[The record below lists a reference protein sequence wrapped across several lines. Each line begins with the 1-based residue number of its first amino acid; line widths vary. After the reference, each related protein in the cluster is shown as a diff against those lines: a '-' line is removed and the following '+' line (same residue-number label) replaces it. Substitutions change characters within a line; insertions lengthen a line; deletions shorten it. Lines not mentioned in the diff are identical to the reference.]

1 MSTKPL
7 VTSAGEPFPPILRAP
22 SNAYGAASVNDA
34 ASAYDEY
41 VEGNVPRAHQRRI
54 YDFLQGATQ
63 SEIDRLSTA
72 LRQRI
77 ASHEVTFNILGAP
90 NGSARSWRLD
100 PIPLVIARDRWE
112 GLARGLRQRAKVLSA
127 MFADFYGPRRLLAEG
142 VVPAQLV
149 LGNPDFARACSG
161 WEPRGGHTLHL
172 YACDVGCNPAGKFEV
187 YSDRAA
193 APAGAG
199 YALEN
204 RLALGGVLSR
214 LFNDYGVQRMRR
226 FFQSID
232 DCVHSLVHQ
241 SQRDARVVLLSP
253 GLSDESAFEHAYL
266 TRYLG
271 YELAEGRD
279 LTVRD
284 REVYLKTL
292 SGLKKVHVV
301 LRRTHDRWCDPVHL
315 REDSTLGVP
324 GLVEAAAAGNVALLN
339 PLGAAAVEAP
349 GLKPYIDAACRFF
362 FREPLE
368 LESVPSWWCG
378 DPQSLA
384 YALAHQNELSFKPA
398 MHERTGPMIRPAL
411 LSAEERQDF
420 VERLESNPGL
430 FVAEAWPGLSVAP
443 FLDGGQLA
451 YGHVAIRS
459 FLCRRGDE
467 YLVMPGGM
475 ARTNASPD
483 GLFLSGEEEGISKDI
498 WIPTGTQ
505 MTNRPPPAMPEGRI
519 ELRRGGLELP
529 SRLID
534 DLYWLGRY
542 IERADITARLLRSG
556 YERLGTEASD
566 DAPLGLER
574 IIEALAALDVV
585 PKVPVRPRDIESV
598 LSSALSDPKQSTSLP
613 GLMQSVHLL
622 SQRTRGRLSRD
633 AWRTL
638 HDMAGL
644 FETTHPATSDPLNKL
659 DSLIVL
665 LSAVRGTTLD
675 NMVRSHA
682 WTFLDMGRRVER
694 GTMTL
699 TVLRTMMA
707 PGAARVHMEV
717 LLEVGDSLLTYRA
730 RYLSQLQVAP
740 VVDLLLTDD
749 SNPRSVL
756 FQAQELMRHV
766 SQLPKPDDVVRNG
779 AERRAIALSS
789 SLLTLDVM
797 RVASG
802 TGEELRAALEVASE
816 LFWGFSDDVEQ
827 LWFSHTSPSHSLAV
841 TGWVDEELEAR

>member
-1 MSTKPL
+1 M
-7 VTSAGEPFPPILRAP
+7 
-22 SNAYGAASVNDA
+22 
-34 ASAYDEY
+34 
-41 VEGNVPRAHQRRI
+41 EGGVPRPHQRRL
-54 YDFLQGATQ
+54 YDFLQGSSQ

-127 MFADFYGPRRLLAEG
+127 MFADLYGQRRLLSEG

-172 YACDVGCNPAGKFEV
+172 YACDVGCNVDGTFQV

-214 LFNDYGVQRMRR
+214 LFNEYGVQRMRR
-226 FFQSID
+226 FFASID
-232 DCVHSLVHQ
+232 ECVHSLVHA

-324 GLVEAAAAGNVALLN
+324 GLVESAAAGNVALLN

-349 GLKPYIDAACRFF
+349 GLKPYLDAVCRFF
-362 FREPLE
+362 FKEPLE

-378 DPQSLA
+378 NPEGLA
-384 YALAHQNELSFKPA
+384 YALAHQDELLFKPA
-398 MHERTGPMIRPAL
+398 MQERTGPVIRPSQ
-411 LSAEERQDF
+411 LSAADRLEF
-420 VERLESNPGL
+420 IERLESNPGL
-430 FVAEAWPGLSVAP
+430 FVAEAWPGLSAAP
-443 FLDGGQLA
+443 FLDNGQLA
-451 YGHVAIRS
+451 YGQTAIRT

-505 MTNRPPPAMPEGRI
+505 MTNRPPPQMPEGRI

-542 IERADITARLLRSG
+542 IERADITARLLRAG
-556 YERLGTEASD
+556 LERLGSEASD
-566 DAPLGLER
+566 DAPLALER
-574 IIEALAALDVV
+574 ILDTLAALDVV
-585 PKVPVRPRDIESV
+585 PKSTARPKEKDAESM
-598 LSSALSDPKQSTSLP
+598 LLTALSEPRQSTSLP
-613 GLMQSVHLL
+613 GLMRSVHLL
-622 SQRTRGRLSRD
+622 SQRARGRLSRD

-638 HDMAGL
+638 HDMAAL
-644 FETTHPATSDPLNKL
+644 FDGSPIVVSDALPKL
-659 DSLIVL
+659 DQLVIL
-665 LSAVRGTTLD
+665 LSAIRGTTLD

-694 GTMTL
+694 GTMSL
-699 TVLRTMMA
+699 TVLRAMMA
-707 PGAARVHMEV
+707 PGVARVHMEV

-730 RYLSQLQVAP
+730 RYLSQLQLAP

-756 FQAQELMRHV
+756 FQATELVRHV
-766 SQLPKPDDVVRNG
+766 SQLPRPEDVVRNS

-789 SLLTLDVM
+789 SLMTLDVM
-797 RVASG
+797 RICAG
-802 TGEELRAALEVASE
+802 KGEELRSALEAASE
-816 LFWGFSDDVEQ
+816 LFWQFSDDVEQ
-827 LWFSHTSPSHSLAV
+827 VWFSHTSPSHALAAP
-841 TGWVDEELEAR
+841 GWVDEELEAR

>member
-1 MSTKPL
+1 
-7 VTSAGEPFPPILRAP
+7 VRAP
-22 SNAYGAASVNDA
+22 SNAF
-34 ASAYDEY
+34 DEY
-41 VEGNVPRAHQRRI
+41 LDGGVPRAHQRRL
-54 YDFLQGATQ
+54 YDFLEGSTQ

-127 MFADFYGPRRLLAEG
+127 MFADFYGPRRLLSEG
-142 VVPAQLV
+142 IVPAQLV

-172 YACDVGCNPAGKFEV
+172 YACDVGCNASGRFEV

-226 FFQSID
+226 FFASID
-232 DCVHSLVHQ
+232 ECVHSLAHTA
-241 SQRDARVVLLSP
+241 QRDARVVLLSP

-292 SGLKKVHVV
+292 SGLKRVHVV

-349 GLKPYIDAACRFF
+349 GLKPYLDAVCRFF
-362 FREPLE
+362 YKESLE
-368 LESVPSWWCG
+368 LPSVRSWWCG
-378 DPQSLA
+378 NPESLS
-384 YALAHQNELSFKPA
+384 YALAHQDELAFKPA
-398 MHERTGPMIRPAL
+398 MQERTGPVIRPAL
-411 LSAEERQDF
+411 LSAAERQDF
-420 VERLESNPGL
+420 IERLEINPGL

-443 FLDGGQLA
+443 FLDGGQLT
-451 YGHVAIRS
+451 YGQVAIRT

-519 ELRRGGLELP
+519 ELRRGGVELP

-542 IERADITARLLRSG
+542 IERADITARLLRSAF
-556 YERLGTEASD
+556 ERLGK
-566 DAPLGLER
+566 
-574 IIEALAALDVV
+574 ALQALDVV
-585 PKVPVRPRDIESV
+585 PKVPVRAKDIEGV
-598 LSSALSDPKQSTSLP
+598 LGAALADPKQSTSLP
-613 GLMQSVHLL
+613 GLMRSVHVL

-638 HDMAGL
+638 HDMAAL
-644 FETTHPATSDPLNKL
+644 FDASHSATSDPLGRL
-659 DSLIVL
+659 DQLIIL

-694 GTMTL
+694 GTMSL

-756 FQAQELMRHV
+756 FQATELVRHV
-766 SQLPKPDDVVRNG
+766 SQLPRPDDAVRNS

-789 SLLTLDVM
+789 SLMTLDVM
-797 RVASG
+797 KVAAGSG
-802 TGEELRAALEVASE
+802 ETLRAALDTASE
-816 LFWGFSDDVEQ
+816 LFWQFSDDVEQ
-827 LWFSHTSPSHSLAV
+827 VWFSHTSPSHALAIP
-841 TGWVDEELEAR
+841 GWVDEELEAR

>member
-1 MSTKPL
+1 VSTKPL
-7 VTSAGEPFPPILRAP
+7 VTTAGENFPALVGAP
-22 SNAYGAASVNDA
+22 SNAY
-34 ASAYDEY
+34 DEY
-41 VEGNVPRAHQRRI
+41 LEGGIPRAHQRRI
-54 YDFLQGATQ
+54 FDFLQGSTQ

-100 PIPLVIARDRWE
+100 PVPLVIARDRWE

-127 MFADFYGPRRLLAEG
+127 MYADFYGPRRLLSEG

-172 YACDVGCNPAGKFEV
+172 YACDVGCNPNGAFEV

-204 RLALGGVLSR
+204 RLALGSVLSR

-226 FFQSID
+226 FFASID
-232 DCVHSLVHQ
+232 ECVHSLVHAA
-241 SQRDARVVLLSP
+241 QREARVVLLSP

-349 GLKPYIDAACRFF
+349 GLKPYLDAVCRFF
-362 FREPLE
+362 YKEPLE
-368 LESVPSWWCG
+368 LPSVRSWWCG
-378 DPQSLA
+378 DSASLA
-384 YALAHQNELSFKPA
+384 YALDHQNELSFKPA
-398 MHERTGPMIRPAL
+398 MQERTGPVIRPAL
-411 LSAEERQDF
+411 LSAADRQEF
-420 VERLESNPGL
+420 IERLESNPGL
-430 FVAEAWPGLSVAP
+430 FVAEAWSGLSVAP
-443 FLDGGQLA
+443 FLDNGQLT
-451 YGHVAIRS
+451 YGQVAIRT

-542 IERADITARLLRSG
+542 IERADITARLLRSAF
-556 YERLGTEASD
+556 ERLGTEASD
-566 DAPLGLER
+566 DAPLALER
-574 IIEALAALDVV
+574 IVEALQALDVI
-585 PKVPVRPRDIESV
+585 PKGAVRAKDTEG
-598 LSSALSDPKQSTSLP
+598 LLAGALGDPKQSTSLP
-613 GLMQSVHLL
+613 GLMRSVHLL
-622 SQRTRGRLSRD
+622 SQRARGRLSRD

-638 HDMAGL
+638 HDMAAL
-644 FETTHPATSDPLNKL
+644 FDGAPAAITDPLPRL
-659 DSLIVL
+659 DQLIIL
-665 LSAVRGTTLD
+665 LSSVRGTTLD

-694 GTMTL
+694 GTMSL

-756 FQAQELMRHV
+756 FQAMELMRHV
-766 SQLPKPDDVVRNG
+766 SQLPRPEDAVRNS

-789 SLLTLDVM
+789 SLMTLDVM
-797 RVASG
+797 RIASG
-802 TGEELRAALEVASE
+802 SGEELRAALEAASE
-816 LFWGFSDDVEQ
+816 LFWQFSDDVEQ
-827 LWFSHTSPSHSLAV
+827 VWFSHTSPSHALAIP
-841 TGWVDEELEAR
+841 GWVDEELEAR

>member
-1 MSTKPL
+1 VSTKPL
-7 VTSAGEPFPPILRAP
+7 LTTAGDAFPAIVGAP
-22 SNAYGAASVNDA
+22 SNAY
-34 ASAYDEY
+34 DEY
-41 VEGNVPRAHQRRI
+41 IEGGSARAHQRRLF
-54 YDFLQGATQ
+54 DFLQGSTQ

-127 MFADFYGPRRLLAEG
+127 MYADFYGPRRLLSEG

-172 YACDVGCNPAGKFEV
+172 YACDVGCNPNGTFEV

-226 FFQSID
+226 FFASID
-232 DCVHSLVHQ
+232 ECVHSLVHTT
-241 SQRDARVVLLSP
+241 QREARVVLLSP

-349 GLKPYIDAACRFF
+349 GLKPYLDAVCRFF
-362 FREPLE
+362 FKEPLE
-368 LESVPSWWCG
+368 LPSVRSFWCG
-378 DPQSLA
+378 DPESLA
-384 YALAHQNELSFKPA
+384 YATAHQNELLFKPA
-398 MHERTGPMIRPAL
+398 MQERTGPVIRPAL
-411 LSAEERQDF
+411 LSQAEREEF
-420 VERLESNPGL
+420 KERLESNPGQ
-430 FVAEAWPGLSVAP
+430 FVAEAWAGLSVAP
-443 FLDGGQLA
+443 FLDNGRLTYGQ
-451 YGHVAIRS
+451 VAIRA

-542 IERADITARLLRSG
+542 IERADITGRLLRSAF
-556 YERLGTEASD
+556 ERLGTEAAD
-566 DAPLGLER
+566 DAPLALER
-574 IIEALAALDVV
+574 IVEALQALDVIPKGAVRPKDIEGLLLAALGD
-585 PKVPVRPRDIESV
+585 
-598 LSSALSDPKQSTSLP
+598 AKQSTSVP
-613 GLMQSVHLL
+613 GLMRSVSLL
-622 SQRTRGRLSRD
+622 SQRARGRLSRD

-638 HDMAGL
+638 HDMAAL
-644 FETTHPATSDPLNKL
+644 FDGAHPPAIDPLTRL
-659 DSLIVL
+659 DQLIIL

-694 GTMTL
+694 GTMSL

-756 FQAQELMRHV
+756 FQAMELVRHV
-766 SQLPKPDDVVRNG
+766 SQLPRPEDAVRNS

-789 SLLTLDVM
+789 SLMTLDVM
-797 RVASG
+797 RIASG
-802 TGEELRAALEVASE
+802 SGEELRAALEGASE
-816 LFWGFSDDVEQ
+816 LFWQFSDDVEQ
-827 LWFSHTSPSHSLAV
+827 VWFSHTSPSHALAIP
-841 TGWVDEELEAR
+841 GWVDEELEAR

>member
-1 MSTKPL
+1 ME
-7 VTSAGEPFPPILRAP
+7 G
-22 SNAYGAASVNDA
+22 GAVR
-34 ASAYDEY
+34 
-41 VEGNVPRAHQRRI
+41 PHQRRL
-54 YDFLQGATQ
+54 YDFLQGSSQ

-112 GLARGLRQRAKVLSA
+112 ALARGLRQRAKVLSA
-127 MFADFYGPRRLLAEG
+127 MFADFYGQRRLLSEG

-149 LGNPDFARACSG
+149 LGNPDFARACTG

-172 YACDVGCNPAGKFEV
+172 YACDVGCNAAGKFQV

-204 RLALGGVLSR
+204 RLALGSVLSR

-226 FFQSID
+226 FFASMD
-232 DCVHSLVHQ
+232 ECVHSLVHA
-241 SQRDARVVLLSP
+241 SQREARVVLLSP

-292 SGLKKVHVV
+292 SGLKRVHVV

-324 GLVEAAAAGNVALLN
+324 GLVESAAAGNVALLN

-349 GLKPYIDAACRFF
+349 GLKPFLDAVCRFF
-362 FREPLE
+362 FKEPLE

-378 DPQSLA
+378 EPEGLA
-384 YALAHQNELSFKPA
+384 YALAHQDELLFKPA
-398 MHERTGPMIRPAL
+398 LQERTGPVIRPSL
-411 LSAEERQDF
+411 LSAADKLEF
-420 VERLESNPGL
+420 IERLESNPGL
-430 FVAEAWPGLSVAP
+430 FVAEAWPGLSAAP
-443 FLDGGQLA
+443 FLDNGQLA
-451 YGHVAIRS
+451 YGQVAIRT

-483 GLFLSGEEEGISKDI
+483 GLFLGGEEEGISKDI

-505 MTNRPPPAMPEGRI
+505 MTNRPPPQMPEGRI

-542 IERADITARLLRSG
+542 IERADITARLLRAG
-556 YERLGTEASD
+556 FERLGSEASD

-574 IIEALAALDVV
+574 ILDALGALDVV
-585 PKVPVRPRDIESV
+585 PKSGARPKDKDAEAM
-598 LSSALSDPKQSTSLP
+598 LLTALTEARQSTSLP
-613 GLMQSVHLL
+613 GLMRSVHVL
-622 SQRTRGRLSRD
+622 SQRARGRLSRD

-638 HDMAGL
+638 HDMAAL
-644 FETTHPATSDPLNKL
+644 FDGSQVTAPDAPSKL
-659 DSLIVL
+659 DQLIIL
-665 LSAVRGTTLD
+665 LSSVRGTTLD

-694 GTMTL
+694 GTMSL
-699 TVLRTMMA
+699 TVLRSMLA
-707 PGAARVHMEV
+707 PGVARVHMEV

-730 RYLSQLQVAP
+730 RYLSQLQIAP

-756 FQAQELMRHV
+756 FQATELVRHV
-766 SQLPKPDDVVRNG
+766 SLLPRPEDVVRNS
-779 AERRAIALSS
+779 AERRAIALQS
-789 SLLTLDVM
+789 SLMTLDVM
-797 RVASG
+797 RICSG
-802 TGEELRAALEVASE
+802 KGDELRSALETASE
-816 LFWGFSDDVEQ
+816 LFWQFSDDVEQ
-827 LWFSHTSPSHSLAV
+827 VWFSHTSPSHALAAPS
-841 TGWVDEELEAR
+841 WVDEELEAR

>member
-1 MSTKPL
+1 MSVTKL
-7 VTSAGEPFPPILRAP
+7 VPADTSLRLTAEDGDRFPVFAEPPA
-22 SNAYGAASVNDA
+22 NV
-34 ASAYDEY
+34 YDEY
-41 VEGNVPRAHQRRI
+41 FEAGQPRAHQRRLHS
-54 YDFLQGATQ
+54 FLEGA
-63 SEIDRLSTA
+63 SRGEIDRLSLA

-77 ASHEVTFNILGAP
+77 ATHEVTFNILGAP
-90 NGSARSWRLD
+90 NGSSRPWQLD
-100 PIPLVIARDRWE
+100 PLPLVIARDRWE
-112 GLARGLRQRAKVLSA
+112 SLARGLRQRAKVLSA
-127 MFADFYGPRRLLAEG
+127 MYADFYGPRRLLWEG

-161 WEPRGGHTLHL
+161 WQPRGGHVIHL
-172 YACDVGCNPAGKFEV
+172 YACDVGCNPSGKFEV

-193 APAGAG
+193 APAGSG

-226 FFQSID
+226 FFASVD
-232 DCVHSLVHQ
+232 ECVHSLVTAAQ
-241 SQRDARVVLLSP
+241 GDARVVLLSP

-301 LRRTHDRWCDPVHL
+301 LRRTHDRWCDAVHL
-315 REDSTLGVP
+315 RDDSTLGVP
-324 GLVEAAAAGNVALLN
+324 GLVEAAAAGKVALVN
-339 PLGAAAVEAP
+339 PLGVAAVEAP
-349 GLKPYIDAACRFF
+349 GLKPYLDRVSQFF
-362 FREPLE
+362 FGDGLE
-368 LESVPSWWCG
+368 LPSVPSWWCG
-378 DPQSLA
+378 DPPSLR
-384 YALAHQNELSFKPA
+384 YALEHLDELVFKPA
-398 MHERTGPMIRPAL
+398 LHERQGPLIKPAQ
-411 LSAEERQDF
+411 LSKEEKQEF
-420 VERLESNPGL
+420 VERLEGNPGQ

-443 FLDGGQLA
+443 LLEGGRISF
-451 YGHVAIRS
+451 GPVAIRT
-459 FLCRRGDE
+459 FLCRRGDD

-475 ARTNASPD
+475 ARTNSPPD
-483 GLFLSGEEEGISKDI
+483 GLFLSGEEEGQSKDI
-498 WIPTGTQ
+498 WIPSGTQ

-542 IERADITARLLRSG
+542 IERGDLTARLLRSAF
-556 YERLGTEASD
+556 ERAGTEAAD
-566 DAPLGLER
+566 DALLGLER
-574 IIEALAALDVV
+574 IIDALQALEVLPKTGRPKDV
-585 PKVPVRPRDIESV
+585 ESV
-598 LSSALSDPKQSTSLP
+598 LATALGDPSRSTSVR

-638 HDMAGL
+638 HEMAAI
-644 FETTHPATSDPLNKL
+644 FDDPTHPTASDPIGKL
-659 DSLIVL
+659 DQLLIL
-665 LSAVRGTTLD
+665 LSAIRGTTLD

-694 GTMTL
+694 GGMMIA
-699 TVLRTMMA
+699 VLKAMMA

-717 LLEVGDSLLTYRA
+717 LLEIADSLLTYRA

-749 SNPRSVL
+749 SNPRSVV
-756 FQAQELMRHV
+756 FQATELLRHV
-766 SQLPKPDDVVRNG
+766 SQLPRSGDAVRNR
-779 AERRAIALSS
+779 AERRAIALQS
-789 SLLTLDVM
+789 SLQSLDVV
-797 RVASG
+797 RACSG
-802 TGEELRAALEVASE
+802 NGDELRAALEATGE
-816 LFWGFSDDVEQ
+816 LFWQFSDDVEHT
-827 LWFSHTSPSHSLAV
+827 WFSHTSPAHTLAIPA
-841 TGWVDEELEAR
+841 WVDEELEVR

>member
-1 MSTKPL
+1 MSTKLL
-7 VTSAGEPFPPILRAP
+7 VTSAGEHLPALVRAP
-22 SNAYGAASVNDA
+22 PN
-34 ASAYDEY
+34 AYDEY
-41 VEGNVPRAHQRRI
+41 LDAGAPRPHQRRL
-54 YDFLQGATQ
+54 YEFLQGATS
-63 SEIDRLSTA
+63 SEADRLSTA

-90 NGSARSWRLD
+90 NGSDRTWRLD
-100 PIPLVIARDRWE
+100 PIPLVFARDRWE
-112 GLARGLRQRAKVLSA
+112 VLARGLRQRAKVLSA
-127 MFADFYGPRRLLAEG
+127 MYADFYGPRRLLSEG
-142 VVPAQLV
+142 VVPPQLV
-149 LGNPDFARACSG
+149 LGNPDFARACCG
-161 WEPRGGHTLHL
+161 WEPRGGHIIHL
-172 YACDVGCNPAGKFEV
+172 YACDVGCNPQGEFTV

-204 RLALGGVLSR
+204 RLALGGVLSK

-226 FFQSID
+226 FFASID
-232 DCVHSLVHQ
+232 ECVHSLVHA
-241 SQRDARVVLLSP
+241 SQHDARIVLLSP
-253 GLSDESAFEHAYL
+253 GLSDESSFEHAYL

-301 LRRTHDRWCDPVHL
+301 LRRTHDRWCDAVHL

-339 PLGAAAVEAP
+339 PLGVAVVEAP

-362 FREPLE
+362 FKEELE
-368 LESVPSWWCG
+368 LPSVPSWWCG
-378 DPQSLA
+378 DSQSLA
-384 YALAHQNELSFKPA
+384 YAVAHLDELVFKPA
-398 MHERTGPMIRPAL
+398 MQERTGPLTRPAL
-411 LSAEERQDF
+411 LSADERRDF
-420 VERLESNPGL
+420 VERLENNPGQ

-443 FLDGGQLA
+443 FLDAGKLS
-451 YGHVAIRS
+451 YGEVSIRT

-483 GLFLSGEEEGISKDI
+483 GLFLSGGEEEGISKDI

-519 ELRRGGLELP
+519 ELRRGGLDLP

-542 IERADITARLLRSG
+542 IERGDLTARLLRSA

-566 DAPLGLER
+566 DAPLALER
-574 IIEALAALDVV
+574 IVDALQALEIV
-585 PKVPVRPRDIESV
+585 PKTATRPKDIEGM
-598 LSSALSDPKQSTSLP
+598 LSSAFGDPNQGTSLR
-613 GLMQSVHLL
+613 GLMQSVHVL

-633 AWRTL
+633 AWQTL
-638 HDMAGL
+638 HDMAAL
-644 FETTHPATSDPLNKL
+644 FDSSHPATSDPVSRIDQL
-659 DSLIVL
+659 LIL
-665 LSAVRGTTLD
+665 LSAIRGTTLD

-694 GTMTL
+694 GTMSL
-699 TVLRTMMA
+699 TVLRCMMA
-707 PGAARVHMEV
+707 PGALRVHMEV
-717 LLEVGDSLLTYRA
+717 LLEVADSLLTYRA

-749 SNPRSVL
+749 TNPRSVL
-756 FQAQELMRHV
+756 FQASELVRHV
-766 SQLPKPDDVVRNG
+766 SQLPRLDDVVRNR
-779 AERRAIALSS
+779 AERRAISLQS
-789 SLLTLDVM
+789 SLMTLDV
-797 RVASG
+797 VQACSG
-802 TGEELRAALEVASE
+802 TGDGLRSALEAASE
-816 LFWGFSDDVEQ
+816 LLWQFSDDVEHT
-827 LWFSHTSPSHSLAV
+827 WFSHTSPSHALAIP
-841 TGWVDEELEAR
+841 GWVDEELEAR

>member
-1 MSTKPL
+1 VSTKPL
-7 VTSAGEPFPPILRAP
+7 VTTAGDQLPTLVRAP
-22 SNAYGAASVNDA
+22 SNAY
-34 ASAYDEY
+34 DEY
-41 VEGNVPRAHQRRI
+41 LDAGAPRAHQRRL
-54 YDFLQGATQ
+54 YDFLQGSTQ

-112 GLARGLRQRAKVLSA
+112 ALSRGLRQRAKVLSA
-127 MFADFYGPRRLLAEG
+127 MFADFYGPRRLLSEG

-172 YACDVGCNPAGKFEV
+172 YACDVGCNASGKFEV

-226 FFQSID
+226 FFASID
-232 DCVHSLVHQ
+232 DLVHSLVHAT
-241 SQRDARVVLLSP
+241 QRDARVVLLSP

-324 GLVEAAAAGNVALLN
+324 GLVEAAAAGNVALVN

-349 GLKPYIDAACRFF
+349 GLKPYLDAVCRFF
-362 FREPLE
+362 FKEPLE
-368 LESVPSWWCG
+368 LTSVPSYWCG
-378 DPQSLA
+378 DPVSFA
-384 YALAHQNELSFKPA
+384 YALAHQDELLFKPA
-398 MHERTGPMIRPAL
+398 MQERTGPVIRPAL
-411 LSAEERQDF
+411 LSSSERQDF
-420 VERLESNPGL
+420 IERLESNPGL

-443 FLDGGQLA
+443 FLDSGQLA
-451 YGHVAIRS
+451 YGQVAIRT

-542 IERADITARLLRSG
+542 IERADITARLLRSAF
-556 YERLGTEASD
+556 ERLGTEASD
-566 DAPLGLER
+566 DAPLALER
-574 IIEALAALDVV
+574 IVDALQALDIV
-585 PKVPVRPRDIESV
+585 PKAAVRSKDIESM
-598 LSSALSDPKQSTSLP
+598 LAGALSDAKQSTSLP
-613 GLMQSVHLL
+613 GLMRSVHIL

-638 HDMAGL
+638 HDMAAL
-644 FETTHPATSDPLNKL
+644 FDASHSGASDPLNRL
-659 DSLIVL
+659 DQLIVL

-694 GTMTL
+694 GTMSL

-749 SNPRSVL
+749 SNPRSVV
-756 FQAQELMRHV
+756 FQATELVRHV
-766 SQLPKPDDVVRNG
+766 SQLPRPDDVVRNS
-779 AERRAIALSS
+779 AERRAIALQSC
-789 SLLTLDVM
+789 LMTLDVM
-797 RVASG
+797 RVSAG
-802 TGEELRAALEVASE
+802 TGEALRAALEAASE
-816 LFWGFSDDVEQ
+816 LFWQFSDDVEQ
-827 LWFSHTSPSHSLAV
+827 VWFSHTSPSHALAIP
-841 TGWVDEELEAR
+841 GWVDEELEAR

>member
-1 MSTKPL
+1 MSTKLLVTAAGQQHPL
-7 VTSAGEPFPPILRAP
+7 VTAPP
-22 SNAYGAASVNDA
+22 N
-34 ASAYDEY
+34 AYDEY
-41 VEGNVPRAHQRRI
+41 REGSLARPHQRRLH
-54 YDFLQGATQ
+54 DFLQGSTQ
-63 SEIDRLSTA
+63 GEIDRLSTA

-90 NGSARSWRLD
+90 NGSARTWRLD

-127 MFADFYGPRRLLAEG
+127 MFADFYGPRRLLSEG
-142 VVPAQLV
+142 VVPAQLL
-149 LGNPDFARACSG
+149 LGNADFARACSG

-172 YACDVGCNPAGKFEV
+172 YACDVGCNAAGKFHV

-204 RLALGGVLSR
+204 RLALGSVLSR
-214 LFNDYGVQRMRR
+214 LFNEYGVQRMRR
-226 FFQSID
+226 FFASID
-232 DCVHSLVHQ
+232 ECVHSLVHA

-253 GLSDESAFEHAYL
+253 GLGDESAFEHAYL

-324 GLVEAAAAGNVALLN
+324 GLVEAAAAGNVALVN

-349 GLKPYIDAACRFF
+349 GLKPYLDAVCRFF
-362 FREPLE
+362 FKEPLE

-378 DPQSLA
+378 EPEGLA
-384 YALAHQNELSFKPA
+384 YALAHQDELLFKPA
-398 MHERTGPMIRPAL
+398 MQERTGPVIRPNL
-411 LSAEERQDF
+411 LSASEKQEF
-420 VERLESNPGL
+420 IERLESNPGL
-430 FVAEAWPGLSVAP
+430 FVAEAWPGLSAAP
-443 FLDGGQLA
+443 FLDNGQLA
-451 YGHVAIRS
+451 YGHVALRT

-519 ELRRGGLELP
+519 ELRRGGMELP

-542 IERADITARLLRSG
+542 IERADITARMLRSTF
-556 YERLGTEASD
+556 ERLGTEAGD
-566 DAPLGLER
+566 DAPLALER
-574 IIEALAALDVV
+574 ILDALMALDIAPKSATRPKDIEAVLAA
-585 PKVPVRPRDIESV
+585 
-598 LSSALSDPKQSTSLP
+598 ALSDGKQSTSLP
-613 GLMQSVHLL
+613 GLMRSVHVL
-622 SQRTRGRLSRD
+622 SQRARGRLSRD

-638 HDMAGL
+638 HEMSALFDSAHAGV
-644 FETTHPATSDPLNKL
+644 EPHAKL
-659 DSLIVL
+659 DQLIIL

-694 GTMTL
+694 GTMSLTL
-699 TVLRTMMA
+699 LRSMMA

-756 FQAQELMRHV
+756 FQATELVRHV
-766 SQLPKPDDVVRNG
+766 SQLPRPEDVVRNS
-779 AERRAIALSS
+779 AERRAIALQSC
-789 SLLTLDVM
+789 LMTLDVM
-797 RVASG
+797 RVCSG
-802 TGEELRAALEVASE
+802 NGDELRGALEAASE
-816 LFWGFSDDVEQ
+816 LFWQFSDDVEQ
-827 LWFSHTSPSHSLAV
+827 VWFSHTSPSHALAIP
-841 TGWVDEELEAR
+841 GWVDEELEAR

>member
-1 MSTKPL
+1 M
-7 VTSAGEPFPPILRAP
+7 
-22 SNAYGAASVNDA
+22 
-34 ASAYDEY
+34 
-41 VEGNVPRAHQRRI
+41 EGGVPRPHQRRL
-54 YDFLQGATQ
+54 YDFLGGSSQ

-127 MFADFYGPRRLLAEG
+127 MFADFYGPRRLLSEG

-172 YACDVGCNPAGKFEV
+172 YACDVGCNVGGTFQV

-204 RLALGGVLSR
+204 RLALGSVLSR
-214 LFNDYGVQRMRR
+214 LFNEYGVQRMRR
-226 FFQSID
+226 FFASID
-232 DCVHSLVHQ
+232 ECVHSLVHA

-324 GLVEAAAAGNVALLN
+324 GLVESAAAGNVALLN

-349 GLKPYIDAACRFF
+349 GLKPYLDAVCRFF
-362 FREPLE
+362 FKEPLE

-378 DPQSLA
+378 DPEGLA
-384 YALAHQNELSFKPA
+384 YALAHQDELLFKPA
-398 MHERTGPMIRPAL
+398 MQERTGPVIRPSQ
-411 LSAEERQDF
+411 LSAADRLEF
-420 VERLESNPGL
+420 IERLESNPGL
-430 FVAEAWPGLSVAP
+430 FVAEAWPGLSAAP
-443 FLDGGQLA
+443 FLDNGQLA
-451 YGHVAIRS
+451 YGQVAIRT

-505 MTNRPPPAMPEGRI
+505 MTNRPPPQMPEGRL

-542 IERADITARLLRSG
+542 IERADITARLLRAG
-556 YERLGTEASD
+556 FERLGSEASD
-566 DAPLGLER
+566 DAPLALER
-574 IIEALAALDVV
+574 ILETLAALDVV
-585 PKVPVRPRDIESV
+585 PKGTARPKEKDGEAM
-598 LSSALSDPKQSTSLP
+598 LLTALSEPRQSTSLP
-613 GLMQSVHLL
+613 GLMRSVHLL
-622 SQRTRGRLSRD
+622 SQRARGRLSRD

-638 HDMAGL
+638 HDMAAL
-644 FETTHPATSDPLNKL
+644 FDGSPIAVSDALSKL
-659 DSLIVL
+659 DQLIIL

-694 GTMTL
+694 GTMSL

-730 RYLSQLQVAP
+730 RYLSQLQLAP

-756 FQAQELMRHV
+756 FQASELVRHV
-766 SQLPKPDDVVRNG
+766 SLLPRPEDVVRNS

-789 SLLTLDVM
+789 SLMTLDVM
-797 RVASG
+797 RICAG
-802 TGEELRAALEVASE
+802 NGEELRSALEAASE
-816 LFWGFSDDVEQ
+816 LFWQFSDDVEQ
-827 LWFSHTSPSHSLAV
+827 VWFSHTSPSHALAAP
-841 TGWVDEELEAR
+841 GWVDEELEAR

>member
-1 MSTKPL
+1 VSTKLL
-7 VTSAGEPFPPILRAP
+7 VTNAGDPFPPIVRAP
-22 SNAYGAASVNDA
+22 SNAY
-34 ASAYDEY
+34 DEY
-41 VEGNVPRAHQRRI
+41 LDGTVPRAHQRRL
-54 YDFLQGATQ
+54 YDFLQGCTQ

-112 GLARGLRQRAKVLSA
+112 VLARGLRQRAKVLSA
-127 MFADFYGPRRLLAEG
+127 MYADFYGPRRLLSEG

-149 LGNPDFARACSG
+149 LGNPDFSRACSG

-172 YACDVGCNPAGKFEV
+172 YACDVGCGPSGKFEV

-214 LFNDYGVQRMRR
+214 LFNEYGVQRMRR
-226 FFQSID
+226 FFASID
-232 DCVHSLVHQ
+232 ECVHSLVHTT
-241 SQRDARVVLLSP
+241 QRDARVVLLSP

-362 FREPLE
+362 FKESLE
-368 LESVPSWWCG
+368 LPSVPSHWCG
-378 DPQSLA
+378 DPESLA
-384 YALAHQNELSFKPA
+384 YAIAHHEELLFKPA
-398 MHERTGPMIRPAL
+398 MQERTGPVIRPAL
-411 LSAEERQDF
+411 LGAAERQEF
-420 VERLESNPGL
+420 IERLEANPGL

-443 FLDGGQLA
+443 FLDAGQLT
-451 YGHVAIRS
+451 YGQVAIRT

-475 ARTNASPD
+475 ARANASPD

-519 ELRRGGLELP
+519 ELRRGGVELP

-542 IERADITARLLRSG
+542 IERADITARLLRSA

-566 DAPLGLER
+566 DAPLALER
-574 IIEALAALDVV
+574 IVEALSALDIV
-585 PKVPVRPRDIESV
+585 PKSTVRPRDIEG
-598 LSSALSDPKQSTSLP
+598 LLAGALSDPLQSTSLP
-613 GLMQSVHLL
+613 GLMRSVHVL

-638 HDMAGL
+638 HDMAAL
-644 FETTHPATSDPLNKL
+644 FDSSHPATAEPIARL
-659 DSLIVL
+659 DSLIIL

-694 GTMTL
+694 GTMSL

-756 FQAQELMRHV
+756 FQAAELVRHV
-766 SQLPKPDDVVRNG
+766 SQLPRPDDVVRNS

-789 SLLTLDVM
+789 SLMTLDVM
-797 RVASG
+797 RVCSG
-802 TGEELRAALEVASE
+802 SGEDLRAALEAASE
-816 LFWGFSDDVEQ
+816 LFWQFSDDVEQ
-827 LWFSHTSPSHSLAV
+827 VWFSHTSPSHALAIP
-841 TGWVDEELEAR
+841 GWVDEELEAR